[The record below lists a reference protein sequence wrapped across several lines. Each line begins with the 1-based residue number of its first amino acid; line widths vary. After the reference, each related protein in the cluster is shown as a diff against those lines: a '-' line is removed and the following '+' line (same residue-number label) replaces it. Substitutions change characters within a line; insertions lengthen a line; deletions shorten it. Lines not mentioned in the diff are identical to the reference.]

1 MGYGKSKD
9 ATDRANQVNDAARK
23 AIGNSGKTD
32 GNGNLLGT
40 TRAEREGG
48 QAALDRMVAAKEIT
62 PRQAKKAKEDALRQ
76 AGAKGGFI
84 ARKFGR

>member
-1 MGYGKSKD
+1 MGYDKNKD
-9 ATDRANQVNDAARK
+9 ATDRANRVNEAARK
-23 AIGNSGKTD
+23 AIGNSGRVTE
-32 GNGNLLGT
+32 NGVPLGT
-40 TRAEREGG
+40 TRAEKEGG
-48 QAALDRMVAAKEIT
+48 QAALDAMVAAKEIT